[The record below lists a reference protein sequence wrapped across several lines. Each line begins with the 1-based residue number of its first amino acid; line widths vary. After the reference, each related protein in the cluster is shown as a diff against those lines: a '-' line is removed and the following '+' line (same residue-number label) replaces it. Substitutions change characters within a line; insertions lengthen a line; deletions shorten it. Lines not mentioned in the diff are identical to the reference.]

1 MKTIIST
8 RVKYD
13 RNNKR
18 RRDNRRNENGK
29 TKRQQSKEDKLNKIQ
44 QLLNEGKKQCEI
56 AKILGVSN
64 GLVSKYKKE
73 LNEKAL

>member
-1 MKTIIST
+1 MK
-8 RVKYD
+8 
-13 RNNKR
+13 
-18 RRDNRRNENGK
+18 G
-29 TKRQQSKEDKLNKIQ
+29 
-44 QLLNEGKKQCEI
+44 KQCEI